1 MHILSPLNKTKIIDA
16 QSNAIHNSQ
25 MMETDHISIKRGMDR
40 QIVVHTYSSILF
52 SHKKE
57 KVPVQ
62 AIMWMNL
69 QNTMRNEKC
78 QT

>member
-16 QSNAIHNSQ
+16 QSNAIRNSQ

-57 KVPVQ
+57 
-62 AIMWMNL
+62 
-69 QNTMRNEKC
+69 
-78 QT
+78 